1 MMGRREDSQ
10 VQFLY
15 AFDLDKVVPADHLV
29 RQIDAILDLSWVHR
43 ELRPYYSHTGRPS
56 IDPVL
61 MIRMLLVGYVFAL
74 RSERRLCSEV
84 QVNLA
89 YRWFCKLSV
98 EDKIPDHS
106 VFSRA
111 RHERFRESDALRR
124 VFEGVVAMCIAARL
138 VGGEAFSVDASLIK
152 ADVDKKKRAPGD
164 QPIAWPK
171 AEQASHA
178 VREYLS
184 ALDTAHSKEETGEG
198 DDDGSTG
205 GRRRKPPKEVSLTDP
220 QATWV
225 ARPGMDP
232 FFAYDANYLIDNKA
246 GIIID
251 AEGTRANRVV
261 KISVTRTMIERVAR
275 RFGLQPQRL
284 AGDTVYGAVSLLK
297 WLVDRQITPHI
308 PVWDKSAR
316 SDGTFSRADFV
327 FDQERNVYVCPG
339 GVQLTSTGNIDQGHI
354 VYYRANKKDCS
365 ACSLKPRCTTAA
377 VRKVTR
383 DLNEDVRH
391 SVRALADTDAF
402 QQSRRERKKVEMR
415 FAHMK
420 RILRLDRLRLR
431 WGKRR
436 GATHCDRAE
445 SEKARQAP
453 RPRSSPRSR
462 VLSVGVASGECR
474 RCKFATPERERGT
487 EASPKLLGR
496 PSSTTPSS
504 FATQS
509 IQQRTSPADA
519 AMSGRCRF
527 CCRSRLLEPTNA
539 DSLVLR

>member
-164 QPIAWPK
+164 QPIAWPN

-178 VREYLS
+178 VREYLT
-184 ALDTAHSKEETGEG
+184 ALDTADSKDENGEG
-198 DDDGSTG
+198 DDGGSSS

-261 KISVTRTMIERVAR
+261 EISVTRTMIERVAR

-284 AGDTVYGAVSLLK
+284 AGDTAYGAVSLLK

-339 GVQLTSTGNIDQGHI
+339 GAQLTSTGNIDQGHI

-365 ACSLKPRCTTAA
+365 ACSLKPRCTTAS

-383 DLNEDVRH
+383 DLNEDVRE

-420 RILRLDRLRLR
+420 HILRLDRLRLR
-431 WGKRR
+431 GLSGARDEVLLTATARNLRR
-436 GATHCDRAE
+436 L
-445 SEKARQAP
+445 
-453 RPRSSPRSR
+453 
-462 VLSVGVASGECR
+462 V
-474 RCKFATPERERGT
+474 
-487 EASPKLLGR
+487 KLLGR
-496 PSSTTPSS
+496 APPV
-504 FATQS
+504 
-509 IQQRTSPADA
+509 A
-519 AMSGRCRF
+519 AAC
-527 CCRSRLLEPTNA
+527 
-539 DSLVLR
+539 

>member
-171 AEQASHA
+171 VEQASHA
-178 VREYLS
+178 VREYLA
-184 ALDTAHSKEETGEG
+184 ALDTAHSKEENGEG
-198 DDDGSTG
+198 DNGGSSG

-261 KISVTRTMIERVAR
+261 EISVTRTMIERVAR

-316 SDGTFSRADFV
+316 SNGTFSRVDFV

-383 DLNEDVRH
+383 DLNEDVRD

-431 WGKRR
+431 GLSGARDEVLLTATAQNLRR
-436 GATHCDRAE
+436 L
-445 SEKARQAP
+445 
-453 RPRSSPRSR
+453 
-462 VLSVGVASGECR
+462 V
-474 RCKFATPERERGT
+474 
-487 EASPKLLGR
+487 KLLGR
-496 PSSTTPSS
+496 APPV
-504 FATQS
+504 
-509 IQQRTSPADA
+509 A
-519 AMSGRCRF
+519 AAC
-527 CCRSRLLEPTNA
+527 
-539 DSLVLR
+539 

>member
-1 MMGRREDSQ
+1 MMGRQEDSQ

-171 AEQASHA
+171 VEQASHA
-178 VREYLS
+178 VREYLA
-184 ALDTAHSKEETGEG
+184 ALDTAHSKEENGEG
-198 DDDGSTG
+198 DNGGSTG

-225 ARPGMDP
+225 ARPGMDS

-251 AEGTRANRVV
+251 AEGTRANRVLE
-261 KISVTRTMIERVAR
+261 ISVTRTMIERVAR

-316 SDGTFSRADFV
+316 SNGTFSRADFV

-383 DLNEDVRH
+383 DLNEDVRD

-431 WGKRR
+431 GLSGARDEVLLTATAQNLRR
-436 GATHCDRAE
+436 L
-445 SEKARQAP
+445 
-453 RPRSSPRSR
+453 
-462 VLSVGVASGECR
+462 V
-474 RCKFATPERERGT
+474 
-487 EASPKLLGR
+487 KLLGHA
-496 PSSTTPSS
+496 PP
-504 FATQS
+504 FA
-509 IQQRTSPADA
+509 A
-519 AMSGRCRF
+519 AC
-527 CCRSRLLEPTNA
+527 
-539 DSLVLR
+539 